1 MQQNQILFL
10 GNLPRNVEYENK
22 KQKMD
27 TLITTRT
34 DRTHLYGKVF
44 MNKLTIRKIRFLEKR
59 QLGKKVLSNFS
70 HLFENNKA
78 TIVTRRYEP
87 GHYPI
92 IQKAKLIPS
101 HLQET
106 AETERSRSSRKTH
119 ESERKLFCIS
129 LKIVITVKTNFH

>member
-1 MQQNQILFL
+1 M
-10 GNLPRNVEYENK
+10 
-22 KQKMD
+22 
-27 TLITTRT
+27 
-34 DRTHLYGKVF
+34 
-44 MNKLTIRKIRFLEKR
+44 
-59 QLGKKVLSNFS
+59 KKVLSNFS

-101 HLQET
+101 HLQELQKLKE
-106 AETERSRSSRKTH
+106 AGHLEKTH